1 MNFLWIHNLISSS
14 PGGFLIML
22 YLTGA
27 HVYLQEIGEFVGV
40 MGIDVSVSNIQNVFQ
55 KHNVS

>member
-1 MNFLWIHNLISSS
+1 
-14 PGGFLIML
+14 ML
-22 YLTGA
+22 CLTGA

-40 MGIDVSVSNIQNVFQ
+40 MGIDVNVSNIQNVFQ